1 MSYQNILVAVDDS
14 PISYAAVEHTL
25 SLAKLSAA
33 KVTVLSVVAVDP
45 YVGVDFYQVVPAIT
59 DHFMQAEANAK
70 TQLQDISQ
78 SFIRDG
84 IEVQTKIYHGP
95 ASEGIIFVADEVGA
109 DLIIMGSHG
118 RTGVKRLLLG
128 SVAHAVLTESHIP
141 VLIVKQ

>member
-1 MSYQNILVAVDDS
+1 
-14 PISYAAVEHTL
+14 
-25 SLAKLSAA
+25 
-33 KVTVLSVVAVDP
+33 
-45 YVGVDFYQVVPAIT
+45 
-59 DHFMQAEANAK
+59 MQAEAHAK

-95 ASEGIIFVADEVGA
+95 ASDGIIFVADEVGA
-109 DLIIMGSHG
+109 DLIVMGSHG